1 MPIVLVRCCWSILL
15 YWQRSQRA
23 YEAMGNLRAHATQET
38 RCSLYECNAVRAM
51 ICCTIEES
59 RRRGGWSDDEGQVG
73 LETRHV
79 RRDVESTIN
88 ATNVKRNKPRQI
100 PDQLTFAIKMGSPIM

>member
-1 MPIVLVRCCWSILL
+1 
-15 YWQRSQRA
+15 
-23 YEAMGNLRAHATQET
+23 MGNLRAHETQET
-38 RCSLYECNAVRAM
+38 RFSSCECNAVRA
-51 ICCTIEES
+51 IRCCTIEEN

-88 ATNVKRNKPRQI
+88 ATNVKRNKLRQI
-100 PDQLTFAIKMGSPIM
+100 SDQLTFAIKMASPIM